1 MTAAALQ
8 PGPAECET
16 FQRLLAMAREED
28 LGTGDVT
35 SALLPESLSARARF
49 VARQELSVCG
59 VGFLE
64 AVAGAY
70 DPGIQTTVHAA
81 EGDRV
86 KAGQPLAEWTGP
98 ARGVMSAER
107 VALNFLQRLCGV
119 ASATWQCVQ
128 AVAGT
133 GAKIYDTR
141 KTTPGW
147 RGLEKYAVRCGG
159 GQNHRHG
166 LYDAVLIK
174 DNHLAVLARD
184 RGGNPIQAV
193 GEALK
198 TLRPK
203 LQHTA
208 FVMLEVDTLQQLEAA
223 LKLPIDIVLLDN
235 MPPEQLRQ
243 AVAMRDR
250 AGLAG
255 RMELEASGGITPE
268 QLPAVAASGVDR
280 ISMGALTHS
289 AASADIGLDI
299 ELGE

>member
-1 MTAAALQ
+1 MTAAPPK
-8 PGPAECET
+8 PGPAEHET

-28 LGTGDVT
+28 LGPGDIT
-35 SALLPESLSARARF
+35 STLLPESLSARARF

-59 VGFLE
+59 VAFLQT
-64 AVAGAY
+64 VAAAY
-70 DPGIQTTVHAA
+70 DAEIRTTIRVPEGGRATPGQA
-81 EGDRV
+81 
-86 KAGQPLAEWTGP
+86 LAEWAGP

-119 ASATWQCVQ
+119 ATTTWQCVQ

-133 GAKIYDTR
+133 GARIYDTR

-147 RGLEKYAVRCGG
+147 RDLEKYAVRCGG

-174 DNHLAVLARD
+174 DNHLAVLARNAGAD
-184 RGGNPIQAV
+184 PIEAVSQAL
-193 GEALK
+193 ES
-198 TLRPK
+198 LRPK
-203 LQHTA
+203 LQDAA
-208 FVMLEVDTLQQLEAA
+208 FVMIEVDTLDQLDGA

-250 AGLAG
+250 ADLAG
-255 RMELEASGGITPE
+255 RVELEASGGITPE
-268 QLPAVAASGVDR
+268 QLRAVAAAGVER
-280 ISMGALTHS
+280 ISMGSLTHS
-289 AASADIGLDI
+289 AGSADIGLDI
-299 ELGE
+299 ELG